1 MDTDHTCLF
10 TFSCKL
16 TAFRL
21 FEKKILIYS
30 TIRMTLENIMLRKIK
45 THGTIP
51 LI

>member
-1 MDTDHTCLF
+1 MDKQNIVCAYNGVT
-10 TFSCKL
+10 S
-16 TAFRL
+16 RL